1 MKIETIYDYSILK
14 VDWLSFD
21 CPWLKWLTFRWCQ
34 QETGREK
41 TETWKTKWK
50 SAIRLSDTYTSR
62 IHQKW
67 CQIQKK
73 NGKKNWSNVLTTQST
88 WSDLQGKQRNL
99 SILVNPVFLWRKT
112 CQINASINSVYKNGI
127 WRFFF
132 CPFQTWSSFGE
143 MSGCVAKSYN
153 ISVLFPLGKH
163 CDLWIQ
169 FKPSYSKKRLQRA
182 FEDMCRKSCHAKSHQ
197 YFAYRKRQ
205 NFWDFWHHV
214 WSGQSSGR

>member
-21 CPWLKWLTFRWCQ
+21 CPWLKWFTFRWCQ

-41 TETWKTKWK
+41 TEAWKTKWK

-99 SILVNPVFLWRKT
+99 SSSILVNPVFLLRKT
-112 CQINASINSVYKNGI
+112 CQINASITKENKQKNGI
-127 WRFFF
+127 LRYFLSFSDLVIIWWNVGLRYKEPLHLRTIPVWKALWFVNSIQTIIFQEKITKSIWRHVQKIL
-132 CPFQTWSSFGE
+132 PR
-143 MSGCVAKSYN
+143 K
-153 ISVLFPLGKH
+153 
-163 CDLWIQ
+163 
-169 FKPSYSKKRLQRA
+169 KPSILCIQKTSKYPGFRT
-182 FEDMCRKSCHAKSHQ
+182 
-197 YFAYRKRQ
+197 
-205 NFWDFWHHV
+205 
-214 WSGQSSGR
+214 